1 MIKQKINLVADWL
14 LSVRKRLS
22 ETLKLWKNWCSQKVQ
37 HFRKW
42 IKSSRINKMIRKFI
56 GGKQTTKKSA
66 KKKTAAKKKT
76 TATKKK

>member
-37 HFRKW
+37 HFRNW

-56 GGKQTTKKSA
+56 GGKQTTKKPA